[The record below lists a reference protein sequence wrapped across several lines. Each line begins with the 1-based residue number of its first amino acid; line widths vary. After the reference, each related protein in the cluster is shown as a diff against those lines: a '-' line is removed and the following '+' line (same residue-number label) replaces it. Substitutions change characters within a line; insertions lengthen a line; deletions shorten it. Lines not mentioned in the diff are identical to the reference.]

1 MLPTQ
6 QPKPIKMD
14 SLSEDS
20 KRALVNLSLEGIIPS
35 SVLLADMQLLDS
47 GKISQK
53 EFLERAVTRAKS

>member
-6 QPKPIKMD
+6 QPKPIQMD

-20 KRALVNLSLEGIIPS
+20 KRALVNLSLEGITLS
-35 SVLLADMQLLDS
+35 SALLADMQLLDS

-53 EFLERAVTRAKS
+53 EFLERAITRAKS